1 MSAVRIL
8 ERPWT
13 IFGPLWYA
21 YLTNA
26 TEPRRKGVPEE
37 LVAWPGDLGCVF
49 CNLLAATAYAVEHGM
64 PVDQAEKAAGIVLR
78 ARHNFICL
86 NRFPYT
92 SGHIM
97 ILPYAHQ
104 ASFAGLDQE
113 TASEMTSLAQ
123 RSETV
128 LNGVYSPG
136 GFNLGMNL
144 GEAAGAG
151 VAGHLH
157 LHVLPRWTGDANFM
171 TAVAE
176 TRVLPETL
184 ETTWERLRG
193 AFQKTASSC

>member
-1 MSAVRIL
+1 MDHL
-8 ERPWT
+8 WTPWR
-13 IFGPLWYA
+13 YA